1 MRMYIFVI
9 FTSTVVKKS
18 IPSGTTSKEN
28 NVSRSTAKSDA
39 INRQAPNTSNKT
51 KDAPKS
57 GVTSNNKPSQLSSSS
72 KPALPNKTNHSSKF
86 EEAKRDPGGASS
98 NKKPDN
104 STSKTSVKPT
114 SSVSVKT
121 NNSSR
126 NVKDTTVTPRK
137 GSRSLERSQQQEN
150 IYEETI
156 ADVTNVPP
164 DYSNNVDE
172 EESEPVKETSTLPTD
187 GFDKSLHVSPD
198 FPSIDSGITIEQ
210 PLDTSTVIII

>member
-1 MRMYIFVI
+1 MRMYTFVI

-39 INRQAPNTSNKT
+39 INRQALNTNKT
-51 KDAPKS
+51 KDAHKS

-72 KPALPNKTNHSSKF
+72 KPALPNKTTHSSKF

-126 NVKDTTVTPRK
+126 NVKDTTVTPRVS
-137 GSRSLERSQQQEN
+137 SRSLERSQQQEN

-164 DYSNNVDE
+164 DYSNIVDGE
-172 EESEPVKETSTLPTD
+172 EEPVKETSTLPTD

-210 PLDTSTVIII
+210 PLDNSTVIMI